1 MQLVKKICLLGD
13 FSVGKTSLIRRFTEN
28 RFDESYLS
36 TIGVKVSRKSIALHT
51 TVPTMLTLM
60 IWDTSGSEPFTNI
73 VQTYYQGASGAVLVC
88 DLTRAETVNS
98 LSKYAHNFLNV
109 NASVPLVVLVNKV
122 DMINERS
129 VSDELIAEMIAPLGA
144 PWLHTSAKTGEG
156 VDEAFHLLG
165 RLLNT

>member
-1 MQLVKKICLLGD
+1 
-13 FSVGKTSLIRRFTEN
+13 
-28 RFDESYLS
+28 
-36 TIGVKVSRKSIALHT
+36 
-51 TVPTMLTLM
+51 
-60 IWDTSGSEPFTNI
+60 
-73 VQTYYQGASGAVLVC
+73 
-88 DLTRAETVNS
+88 
-98 LSKYAHNFLNV
+98 LNV

-129 VSDELIAEMIAPLGA
+129 VSDELISEMIAPLGA